1 MSKKN
6 TLGIANLLQ
15 ATNVRANNLIASD
28 FIIKNRQAVT
38 VSNIAGVT
46 YTTAQMK
53 TGWIVRDT
61 LAHAGSITDSFP
73 TASLLVSELGLA
85 VGDSLDV
92 QLDIY
97 NTASAASVFTYG
109 GSGSTF
115 MTNAA
120 SIGAGVKNANI
131 YRFTVTSSTTYNI
144 YRITTVTLA

>member
-28 FIIKNRQAVT
+28 LLIKNRQAVT
-38 VSNIAGVT
+38 VSNIAGIT
-46 YTTAQMK
+46 YTTAQVR

-61 LAHAGSITDSFP
+61 LAHAGSINDFFP
-73 TASLLVSELGLA
+73 TASLLISDLGLA
-85 VGDSLDV
+85 VGDSFDV
-92 QLDIY
+92 QVDIY

-109 GSGSTF
+109 GTGSTF

-120 SIGAGVKNANI
+120 SVGAGGKNTNI
-131 YRFTVTSSTTYNI
+131 YRFTITSATTYNI
-144 YRITTVTLA
+144 YRMTTVTLG